1 MTTGTYYSDPHMQ
14 RADLLIRL
22 QSLADSYLS
31 GWEEEK
37 ESLKRDMWR
46 AVNETVQLDPIN

>member
-1 MTTGTYYSDPHMQ
+1 MTTGTYYSDPYMQ
-14 RADLLIRL
+14 RADLLMRL

-46 AVNETVQLDPIN
+46 AV